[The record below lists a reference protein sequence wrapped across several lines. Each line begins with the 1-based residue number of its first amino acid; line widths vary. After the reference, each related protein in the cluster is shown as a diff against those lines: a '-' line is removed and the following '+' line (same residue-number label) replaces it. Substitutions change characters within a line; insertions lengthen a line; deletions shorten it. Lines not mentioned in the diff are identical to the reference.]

1 MSDHDNHLQSGVVA
15 VRRSDEIYELIL
27 RDIERGILAPG
38 TKLPPETELA
48 RQHSVS
54 RPTLREALARLRED
68 GLIKSRQ
75 GSGAYVQAGIEK
87 VQRIQPLASIGD
99 LRDCFTYRVG
109 IECAAIR
116 LAAQHRT
123 EGDLNLI
130 RRTFASMDDRNA
142 EGTTG
147 MEEDFA
153 FHRAVARASGN
164 RFFVA
169 ALEQV
174 RSHIEQGMTIN
185 RTLSLES
192 TGTRLKLVQDE
203 HARIIDTLE
212 RSAPNEAAMAM
223 ERHLKGAQARLFEG

>member
-1 MSDHDNHLQSGVVA
+1 LNDYDENMQA
-15 VRRSDEIYELIL
+15 KTAPVRRSDEIYGLIL

-38 TKLPPETELA
+38 TKLPSETELA

-75 GSGAYVQAGIEK
+75 GSGAYVQVGIEK

-123 EGDLNLI
+123 DGDLDTI
-130 RRTFASMDDRNA
+130 RRAFASMDDRNA
-142 EGTTG
+142 EGSTG

-203 HARIIDTLE
+203 HARIIDALN
-212 RSAPNEAAMAM
+212 RGAPDEAATAM